1 MRIFLTGGTG
11 FIGSHF
17 LAELPRLRHDVTA
30 LRRPDSNLC
39 VKIENEPRWLEKQMD
54 KLDVSDLGGHEVLVH
69 LASVGVSPKKATW
82 EELIYWNVVVLM
94 RLLEISR
101 AAGVRRIVIAGSF
114 AEYGLASERYE
125 FIPIDAPLQ
134 PTSAYA
140 ASKAAGFIAASA
152 FAIENQMEFCYLRI
166 FSVFGE
172 GQYEGN
178 FWPALHE
185 AAVRGK
191 DFPMT
196 AGEQIRDYIPVRDV
210 AKAILFASEKEDIS
224 PGSPSVLNV
233 GSGNPITM
241 REFAEKYWKEW
252 NATGQLQIGA
262 LPYRANES
270 KRFVPEINGLIKS
283 TFLSKTTK

>member
-17 LAELPRLRHDVTA
+17 LAGLPRLRHDVTA
-30 LRRPDSNLC
+30 LRRPGSNPR
-39 VKIENEPRWLEKQMD
+39 VEIKNEPCWFEKEMD
-54 KLDVSDLGGHEVLVH
+54 KLDVSDLNGHEVLVH
-69 LASVGVSPKKATW
+69 LASVGVSPKTATW

-94 RLLEISR
+94 RLIQTSR
-101 AAGVRRIVIAGSF
+101 AAGVRRLVIAGSF
-114 AEYGLASERYE
+114 AEYGMASDRYE
-125 FIPIDAPLQ
+125 FIPTDAPLQ

-152 FAIENQMEFCYLRI
+152 FAIENKIELCYLRI
-166 FSVFGE
+166 FSAFGE
-172 GQYEGN
+172 GQYKDN

-185 AAVRGK
+185 AAVGGK

-196 AGEQIRDYIPVRDV
+196 EGEQIRDYIPVEDV
-210 AKAILFASEKEDIS
+210 AKEILLACESEDIK
-224 PGSPSVLNV
+224 PGLPSVFNV

-241 REFAEKYWKEW
+241 RQFAEKYWKEW
-252 NATGQLQIGA
+252 NAAGQLLIGA

-270 KRFVPEINGLIKS
+270 KRFVPEIDRFSKPAALP
-283 TFLSKTTK
+283 KTTK